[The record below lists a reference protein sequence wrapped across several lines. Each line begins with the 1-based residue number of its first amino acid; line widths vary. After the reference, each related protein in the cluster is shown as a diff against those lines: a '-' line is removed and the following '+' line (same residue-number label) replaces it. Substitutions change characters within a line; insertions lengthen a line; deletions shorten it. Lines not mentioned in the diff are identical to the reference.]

1 MKTPRVLSVI
11 TVRMAYEGVTMS
23 ALNFVRNID
32 RARVH
37 IDFVAIGEPD
47 PEIRAEIENMGS
59 TVHVIDGR
67 LKNPVSYMFRLM
79 QLIRSGGYDVLHAH
93 GNSCTLAIEMMA
105 AWLGGAKVRVAHS
118 HNSYCKFMKLHK
130 LLRPVFDMLY
140 TDAFACGEEA
150 GEWLFRKKPFKV
162 IRNATESR
170 KYSFDPEVRSDYR
183 KALGVENKLVIGSVA
198 NMNEQKN
205 HGFMLEVF
213 AELRKRRS
221 DVKLVLVGDGSLR
234 GEIEEK
240 IEKLGI
246 GDDVMVLGTRNDV
259 PGLLQAFDVMLLTS
273 LYEGFPCVLVE
284 WQCAGL
290 RTLVSDKVTPDADV
304 TGLLRYLPID
314 GGTKIWTEQLESI
327 TADADR
333 EMTSA
338 NAVMQIR
345 DNGYDILKNAQDM
358 QKFYIEAA
366 NRGK

>member
-1 MKTPRVLSVI
+1 MKTPRVLCVI

-32 RARVH
+32 RARAH
-37 IDFVAIGEPD
+37 IDFVAIGEPE
-47 PEIRAEIENMGS
+47 PGIKAEIENMGCR
-59 TVHVIDGR
+59 VHVIDGR
-67 LKNPVSYMFRLM
+67 LKNPASYMLRLM
-79 QLIRSGGYDVLHAH
+79 KLVRSGGYDIVHAH

-105 AWLGGAKVRVAHS
+105 AWLGGARVRVAHS

-130 LLRPVFDMLY
+130 LLRPAFNALY

-150 GEWLFRKKPFKV
+150 GKWLFRNRPYRV

-170 KYSFDPEVRSDYR
+170 KYAFDSKLRSEYR
-183 KALGVENKLVIGSVA
+183 KELGLENEFVIGSVA

-205 HGFMLEVF
+205 HGFMIDVF

-221 DVKLVLVGDGSLR
+221 DVKLVLVGDGPLR
-234 GEIEEK
+234 SGIEQK
-240 IEKLGI
+240 IVELGI
-246 GDDVMVLGTRNDV
+246 SDDVIILGTRNDV
-259 PGLLQAFDVMLLTS
+259 PGLLQAFDVMMLTS

-290 RTLVSDKVTPDADV
+290 RTLVSDKVTPDADM
-304 TGLLRYLPID
+304 TGLLEYLPID
-314 GGTKIWTEQLESI
+314 NGTDCWVEALEFMQ
-327 TADADR
+327 ADPDR
-333 EMTSA
+333 DMTSA

-345 DNGYDILKNAQDM
+345 NKGYDILKNAQDM
-358 QKFYIEAA
+358 QKFYIDAA